1 MAQAYIRQ
9 GARHNNG
16 RLGATIGDKDIC
28 RRDED
33 GVPHFYNPE
42 TGREF
47 MGDNP
52 RLQAQQWVDAYNKEL
67 ADNFNQTCAEY
78 SQRLMD
84 QEGGRL
90 AIMEFAP
97 KYKALDPV
105 RRSMLDS
112 ILEDY
117 ERLDSNGEVVGYDCD
132 LDKALAAVNRQ
143 VSVIQSQFARQA
155 AKAEEP
161 KPEPSGPAL
170 DTPSTTGRPDDG
182 VPEFKSLAEALEWQQ
197 NQELQRQREK
207 GRR

>member
-9 GARHNNG
+9 GARHHNG

-47 MGDNP
+47 TGDNP
-52 RLQAQQWVDAYNKEL
+52 RLQAQQWVDSYNKEL

-78 SQRLMD
+78 SQQLMD
-84 QEGGRL
+84 REGGRL
-90 AIMEFAP
+90 AIIEFAP
-97 KYKALDPV
+97 KYKALDEV

-117 ERLDSNGEVVGYDCD
+117 EVLDDSGEVVSYSID
-132 LDKALAAVNRQ
+132 LDKALSAVNRQ
-143 VSVIQSQFARQA
+143 VQVIQSRFAGQA
-155 AKAEEP
+155 KQAPEA
-161 KPEPSGPAL
+161 KPEPTGPAL
-170 DTPSTTGRPDDG
+170 DMPSTSGHADDG
-182 VPEFKSLAEALEWQQ
+182 VPQFRSLAEALEWKQ
-197 NQELQRQREK
+197 NQMLAKQKERK
-207 GRR
+207 